1 MDLKPI
7 IVREYLESLTES
19 DELDLLFPLLLESKG
34 FTILSTPVTYKGFAQ
49 YGKDVVAVGK
59 DEDGVLK
66 RFYFE
71 LKGGEDRHITTTNF
85 NRKSDGIVESLRE
98 AKFRPFETTYKNFDN
113 LPLKIVLVHNG
124 EIKAN
129 INDTFAGFIKSEF
142 PESQNI
148 RFERWGISE
157 LTKLFAD
164 ELFGVYLLTDKRN
177 IKLLNKV
184 LINLNVSDGIQEEF
198 TKLIDIILFES
209 EDWKPYKRVIP
220 RKWRLIFESLKLISF
235 MIYTESKEHNN
246 LEIARRYI
254 TFIVLRF
261 WYWILKNKL
270 EGDRN
275 VLHYF
280 NQIFFFYYRLLNEY
294 FKRTLSIARL
304 KDGISSET
312 AGRYEQIGYT
322 ARTFDYIFNLTFFL
336 KLNLLFDKNIGNKI
350 ILEILEDV
358 INKNNVSRRPLIDIH
373 SLTIINILNLL
384 IELGDLDYA
393 KNYLME
399 VCGYITL
406 RYRDYKIL
414 PDANN
419 SIINVIKFTQTQM
432 KPVYY
437 SDSTSPLLNVI
448 MEYLALLDM
457 EKTFY
462 EMKKFV
468 NTNKIDLGL
477 FIPHNNKHSKS
488 LDLREIK
495 DLDLDEQIFSMSV
508 NDGYQSELKIS
519 KVDYE
524 SANMFADINF
534 IEFKEKIRKRKME
547 YEYDYRT
554 DRVGYGFLRELAHFY
569 YKTPYFPDMWRV
581 YF

>member
-1 MDLKPI
+1 
-7 IVREYLESLTES
+7 
-19 DELDLLFPLLLESKG
+19 
-34 FTILSTPVTYKGFAQ
+34 
-49 YGKDVVAVGK
+49 
-59 DEDGVLK
+59 
-66 RFYFE
+66 
-71 LKGGEDRHITTTNF
+71 
-85 NRKSDGIVESLRE
+85 
-98 AKFRPFETTYKNFDN
+98 
-113 LPLKIVLVHNG
+113 
-124 EIKAN
+124 
-129 INDTFAGFIKSEF
+129 
-142 PESQNI
+142 
-148 RFERWGISE
+148 
-157 LTKLFAD
+157 
-164 ELFGVYLLTDKRN
+164 
-177 IKLLNKV
+177 
-184 LINLNVSDGIQEEF
+184 
-198 TKLIDIILFES
+198 
-209 EDWKPYKRVIP
+209 
-220 RKWRLIFESLKLISF
+220 

-246 LEIARRYI
+246 LEIARKYI

-280 NQIFFFYYRLLNEY
+280 NQIFFFYYGLLNEY

-336 KLNLLFDKNIGNKI
+336 KLNLLFDKNLENKI

-358 INKNNVSRRPLIDIH
+358 INKNNVARRPLIDIH
-373 SLTIINILNLL
+373 SLTLINVLNIL

-393 KNYLME
+393 KNHLME

-419 SIINVIKFTQTQM
+419 SIINVIKFTQTRM

-437 SDSTSPLLNVI
+437 SDSTSPLLSVI

-462 EMKKFV
+462 DMKDFV

-547 YEYDYRT
+547 FEYDYRT
-554 DRVGYGFLRELAHFY
+554 DKAGYGFLRELAHFY
-569 YKTPYFPDMWRV
+569 YKTPFFPDMWRV